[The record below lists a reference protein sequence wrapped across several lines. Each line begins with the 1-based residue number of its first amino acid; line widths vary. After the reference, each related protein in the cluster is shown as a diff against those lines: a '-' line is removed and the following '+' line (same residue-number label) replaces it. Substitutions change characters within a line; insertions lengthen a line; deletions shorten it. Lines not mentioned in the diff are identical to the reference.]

1 MQSPARVISPE
12 AITRYVARR
21 PSAQAEKIW
30 KTNVEDV
37 FPGQARRKPTGLTWE
52 EYFRKLYQFRSDY
65 LYLVLEISPPRAYGT
80 VLVNNRN
87 LTRRSRYPYEVD
99 LKTSPLVAEGGT
111 AYLPVKKT
119 SPEASEE
126 SFYAFVRFWA
136 EERNILLREA
146 FSGTSEE
153 NFSIGVGP
161 AEQEF
166 LRQYGYNPRYLILS
180 EKITPS
186 NVDILPPES
195 EPALKVVAQSPII
208 MEAESYALSPQEYPS
223 SPFASEYSPPQPR
236 GRRVLSSPPSSPR
249 RVSPSPSPIRSSRPR
264 RIIASSPLSSS
275 SSDYAD
281 DSTYTEDE
289 EEE

>member
-1 MQSPARVISPE
+1 MQSSPRVISPE

-52 EYFRKLYQFRSDY
+52 EYFRKLYQFRNDY

-99 LKTSPLVAEGGT
+99 LKTSPLVSEGGT

-126 SFYAFVRFWA
+126 GFYAFVRFWA

-208 MEAESYALSPQEYPS
+208 MEAETYSLSPQEYSS
-223 SPFASEYSPPQPR
+223 SPFASEYSSPQPR

-264 RIIASSPLSSS
+264 RIIASSPSSS
-275 SSDYAD
+275 YDAD

>member
-208 MEAESYALSPQEYPS
+208 MEAESYALSP
-223 SPFASEYSPPQPR
+223 R
-236 GRRVLSSPPSSPR
+236 GRGVVSLYSSPPSSPR